1 MKIKVS
7 NIVKALIGIL
17 VLLHLGVLLIPLAGT
32 SMFSTSYITK
42 DRMLLFLLILSL
54 CVLIG
59 STYRNKMS
67 KKYLYFELSILLI
80 CCVRGMIGS
89 LGSGDRF
96 IDGLYLIWPY
106 IYPWLALPILNLLCA
121 EKLKIENLAKFVV
134 VSTTIDT
141 LLKAFMSFYQSIS
154 GTILWSNLVRGEMGY
169 RNGLY
174 RINPS
179 ALSILVVPLSFWLI
193 AKSNKRREKAIY
205 IITMII
211 DILYAYIVWQ
221 ARSALMYKTII
232 VILMLFMQK
241 TNDQKKII
249 RFFVLLTGIVIF
261 INTPIFSNFISSFS
275 ASDSTYGG
283 STVARLNA
291 IAYFMGRYSQHPI
304 LGIGCLQTVDRYAV
318 GGGML
323 EDMGFLYGLVQLG
336 IPMVIFYLVI
346 FIRGIYVSIKLKRKS
361 NNDSILCI
369 ALTVLFIM
377 FGINMDTFYAFAIAV
392 PFYLAFIEF
401 LYWRRGYGVD
411 LSIMY

>member
-1 MKIKVS
+1 
-7 NIVKALIGIL
+7 
-17 VLLHLGVLLIPLAGT
+17 
-32 SMFSTSYITK
+32 
-42 DRMLLFLLILSL
+42 
-54 CVLIG
+54 
-59 STYRNKMS
+59 
-67 KKYLYFELSILLI
+67 
-80 CCVRGMIGS
+80 
-89 LGSGDRF
+89 
-96 IDGLYLIWPY
+96 
-106 IYPWLALPILNLLCA
+106 
-121 EKLKIENLAKFVV
+121 
-134 VSTTIDT
+134 
-141 LLKAFMSFYQSIS
+141 
-154 GTILWSNLVRGEMGY
+154 MGY

-193 AKSNKRREKAIY
+193 ARSNKRREKAIY